1 MTRFRQADF
10 DRLNHHNQLTGGIE
24 FWNLEFICD
33 LEFGT
38 WNLLAQSPKINA
50 FTASTKYL
58 RFFPI
63 VAISAI
69 ELYRLH
75 CLFYIMHTQQACAI
89 HQRQHVHCRGA
100 VECRFRF
107 GS

>member
-1 MTRFRQADF
+1 LEFEISKHKLQPPVGGINKNNKTTVSSRCKQLQINLNNQISMTRFRQADF

-50 FTASTKYL
+50 FTASTK
-58 RFFPI
+58 
-63 VAISAI
+63 
-69 ELYRLH
+69 
-75 CLFYIMHTQQACAI
+75 
-89 HQRQHVHCRGA
+89 
-100 VECRFRF
+100 
-107 GS
+107 